1 MDGNGRW
8 AKKRLM
14 PKVVG
19 HRQGAEN
26 LKKITRHCS
35 DLGVKVLTV
44 YAFST
49 ENWKRSEEEVN
60 DLMGLLEEY
69 IKQFY
74 TDDESKKTRINVIG
88 DITKLKPELQEAL
101 NDVMEK
107 SKVHSGIKLNIAINY
122 GGRNEIVRA
131 IKTLSNDVK
140 NNVLNIENIDE
151 NIFNNYLDTNEDK
164 DPELVIRTSG
174 EFRLSNFL
182 LWQIAYS
189 EFYITDKLWP
199 DFNEK
204 DLDNAI
210 QSFIKRER
218 RFGGR

>member
-74 TDDESKKTRINVIG
+74 TDDESKKH
-88 DITKLKPELQEAL
+88 ELML
-101 NDVMEK
+101 
-107 SKVHSGIKLNIAINY
+107 
-122 GGRNEIVRA
+122 
-131 IKTLSNDVK
+131 
-140 NNVLNIENIDE
+140 
-151 NIFNNYLDTNEDK
+151 
-164 DPELVIRTSG
+164 LVILLN
-174 EFRLSNFL
+174 LSLN
-182 LWQIAYS
+182 YK
-189 EFYITDKLWP
+189 KL
-199 DFNEK
+199 
-204 DLDNAI
+204 
-210 QSFIKRER
+210 
-218 RFGGR
+218 

>member
-14 PKVVG
+14 PKVLG

-26 LKKITRHCS
+26 LKKITRRCS

-69 IKQFY
+69 VKQFY
-74 TDDESKKTRINVIG
+74 TDDESEKTRINIIG
-88 DITKLKPELQEAL
+88 DITKLKPKLQETL
-101 NDVMEK
+101 IDVMEK
-107 SKVHSGIKLNIAINY
+107 SKDHNGIKLNIAINY
-122 GGRNEIVRA
+122 GGRDEIVRA
-131 IKTLSNDVK
+131 VKALSTDIKNDV
-140 NNVLNIENIDE
+140 LDIENIDE
-151 NIFNNYLDTNEDK
+151 SIFNNYLDTSEDS

-199 DFNEK
+199 DFDEK
-204 DLDNAI
+204 DLEKAI
-210 QSFIKRER
+210 QSFTKRER